1 MKVLYT
7 GIITIGIALSLQ
19 TAKADFTVNDTIKT
33 YHIHDV
39 VITTSAKE
47 TNDLR
52 TLPGSASL
60 LSPQAVRARQ
70 VYALKDISSFVPN
83 LYIPDYG
90 ARLTSA
96 IYIRGIGTRSSGQS
110 VGLYVDNVPY
120 QDKSAFDFELAD
132 IQRIEVLRGPQGT
145 LYGRNAMGGVVNIH
159 TLSPLHYQGTR
170 LTVSGGN
177 YGQLKAKASHYRKWG
192 ETFGVSLGGYYD
204 RNNGYF
210 TNQLTGEKAD
220 KEESAGGRFKM
231 EWRTFSGLSA
241 AYTLSYD
248 YVEQGA
254 FPYGLYVKETGV
266 ISPVRIGDPSSYGR
280 DVLTHSLSLE
290 YRARHFT
297 LNSVSGYQ
305 RLSDDMRMDQDFSP
319 KTLFIL
325 NQQQKQKSFSEEA
338 TIKSHSTSNYQWSFG
353 LYGFVNELHT
363 ECPVTF
369 KEDGVKEIL
378 QKVFDDLK
386 ADNPRM
392 PALVVMDEQLSIPGS
407 FDTPSRGAAFFHQST
422 YNNLFAAGLSLTAGL
437 RLDYEKQQMD
447 YHSTARMRI
456 GMSRNGQVVEIPGIR
471 PSVIE
476 ASASQSFKQLLPK
489 VSFKYEYTPRT
500 FIYLSASKGYKAGG
514 YNVQMSADLMQSQM
528 QYDMMNQFVPSMAV
542 VPEPA
547 EKTMSYR
554 PEYSWN
560 YELGIRSELPD
571 GSIAGELTFFYT
583 DINDMQITR
592 FVESGNGRILA
603 NAGKARSLGVE
614 ASFRARIAHGLSAD
628 LNYGYTHATF
638 LDYIHEKKV
647 DGEIVRMDCKGNT
660 LPYVPS
666 HTLNTGMQYVRLFKR
681 SWVDQFSASAQLSGI
696 GSIRWTEANDVS
708 QPFYALLNAQA
719 GIRKGA
725 VHLNLWVRN
734 LANTSY
740 ATFYFES
747 LGQPYVQKG
756 KPLRIGVEVLVTF

>member
-7 GIITIGIALSLQ
+7 SVIAIGITLSLQ
-19 TAKADFTVNDTIKT
+19 TAKADSIINDTIKT
-33 YHIHDV
+33 YHIHEV
-39 VITTSAKE
+39 VITASAKE

-52 TLPGSASL
+52 TLPGSVSL

-96 IYIRGIGTRSSGQS
+96 IYIRGIGARSSGQS

-120 QDKSAFDFELAD
+120 QDKSAFDFELTD

-145 LYGRNAMGGVVNIH
+145 LYGRNAMGGVVNIY
-159 TLSPLHYQGTR
+159 TLSPLYYQGTR
-170 LTVSGGN
+170 LAVSGGN
-177 YGQLKAKASHYRKWG
+177 YGQLKVKASHYRKWS

-204 RNNGYF
+204 RNDGYF

-220 KEESAGGRFKM
+220 REESAGGRLKM
-231 EWRTFSGLSA
+231 EWRPLSELSA

-254 FPYGLYVKETGV
+254 FPYGLYAKETGV
-266 ISPVRIGDPSSYGR
+266 TCPVRIGDPSSYGR
-280 DVLTHSLSLE
+280 NVLTHSLRLE
-290 YRARHFT
+290 YRARRFT
-297 LNSVSGYQ
+297 LSSVSGYQ
-305 RLSDDMRMDQDFSP
+305 RLSDDMQMDQDFSP
-319 KTLFIL
+319 KTLFVL

-338 TIKSHSTSNYQWSFG
+338 TIKSHNSGNYQWSFG
-353 LYGFVNELHT
+353 LYGFLNELST

-378 QKVFDDLK
+378 QKVFDNLK

-392 PALVVMDEQLSIPGS
+392 PSLVVMDERLSIPGS

-437 RLDYEKQQMD
+437 RLDYEKQQID

-456 GMSRNGQVVEIPGIR
+456 GISRNGQAVEIPGIR

-476 ASASQSFKQLLPK
+476 ASASQSFKQVLPK
-489 VSFKYEYTPRT
+489 LSLKYECTPRT
-500 FIYLSASKGYKAGG
+500 FTYLSASKGYKTGG

-528 QYDMMNQFVPSMAV
+528 QYDMMSRFVPSMAV
-542 VPEPA
+542 APEPA
-547 EKTMSYR
+547 EKAMAYR

-571 GSIAGELTFFYT
+571 ASVAGELTFFYT

-614 ASFRARIAHGLSAD
+614 ASFRARLAHGLSAD

-647 DGEIVRMDCKGNT
+647 NGEIVRTDCKGNA

-666 HTLNTGMQYVRLFKR
+666 HTLNAGMQYVRFFKR
-681 SWVDQFSASAQLSGI
+681 GWVDQFNASAQLSGT
-696 GSIRWTEANDVS
+696 GSIRWTEVNDVS
-708 QPFYALLNAQA
+708 QPFYTLLNARA
-719 GIRKGA
+719 GIRKGVVSLDFWA
-725 VHLNLWVRN
+725 CN

-756 KPLRIGVEVLVTF
+756 KPLRIGIEVSGVF